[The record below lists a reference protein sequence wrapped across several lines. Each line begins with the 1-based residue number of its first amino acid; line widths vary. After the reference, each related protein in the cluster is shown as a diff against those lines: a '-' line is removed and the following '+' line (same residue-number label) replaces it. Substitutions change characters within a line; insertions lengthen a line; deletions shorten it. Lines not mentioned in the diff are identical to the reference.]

1 MTSYSGHLRKMQ
13 VQYHGADTPVE
24 YFLNLYDADGQ
35 IRHADIALN
44 PLLGKKL
51 SFHYQQEIHC
61 VACSRKTSKSFNQ
74 GHCYPCF
81 TRLASCDKC
90 IMSPEKCHYDQGTCR
105 EPQWGLDNC
114 MQKHFVYLA
123 NSSGIKV
130 GITRG
135 SQIPT
140 RWVDQGAIQALP
152 VFQVSTRY
160 YSGLVEVL
168 YKQQVSDRTQWQR
181 MLKGQVET
189 IDLKKKQVELYEL
202 LSEQLEDLI
211 QNLKAEVM
219 DNAIMH
225 LDDNEV
231 IEIQYPVLEY
241 PTKIKS
247 FNLDKQPFFEGVL
260 MGIKGQYLILD
271 TGVINIRKFAGYHI
285 ELQVD

>member
-1 MTSYSGHLRKMQ
+1 MISYSGHLRKMQ
-13 VQYHGADTPVE
+13 VQYNGPDTPVE
-24 YFLNLYDADGQ
+24 YCLNLYDEQG
-35 IRHADIALN
+35 RLSHGEIALN

-51 SFHYQQEIHC
+51 SFHYKQEIHC
-61 VACSRKTSKSFNQ
+61 LACSRKTSKSFNQ

-140 RWVDQGAIQALP
+140 RWVDQGAVQALP

-160 YSGLVEVL
+160 YSGPVEVL

-181 MLKGQVET
+181 MLKGPAEP
-189 IDLKKKQVELYEL
+189 IDLKQKQAELYQLLAPQVDEL
-202 LSEQLEDLI
+202 IAGLGDIPED
-211 QNLKAEVM
+211 
-219 DNAIMH
+219 AIVH
-225 LDDNEV
+225 LDNNEMV
-231 IEIQYPVLEY
+231 EIQYPVLEY
-241 PTKIKS
+241 PTKVKS

-260 MGIKGQYLILD
+260 LGIKGQYLILD
-271 TGVINIRKFAGYHI
+271 TGVINIRKFSGYHI
-285 ELQVD
+285 ELETE